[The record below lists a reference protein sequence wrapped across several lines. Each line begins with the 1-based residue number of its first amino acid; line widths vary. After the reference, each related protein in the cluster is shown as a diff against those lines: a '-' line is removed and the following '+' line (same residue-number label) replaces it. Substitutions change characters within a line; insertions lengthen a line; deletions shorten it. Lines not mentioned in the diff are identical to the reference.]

1 MSPPGNLC
9 VLMVASGAVWE
20 SAALSAIGERPG
32 LVLIRRCV
40 DVTDL
45 LAQAA
50 TGQAQV
56 AVVSIDAPG
65 LDNAAVE
72 RLREEGVEVVVVAA
86 DPAAEHVRDRVG
98 RIGVGFTV
106 GQAQIAHLPD
116 AVIAAGSTRPTE
128 DVPTRSGPAMGP
140 GRGWACAVWGPLGS
154 PGRTTVALGVAGEL
168 ARRGTDPLVLD
179 VDPWASSVAQHLGM
193 LEEVSGL
200 LASARAVAA
209 GDLGTHYLGLQ
220 RRVAG
225 LRVVTGLPRP
235 DRWVEVRSGTVETLT
250 DIGRRQ
256 GDVVLDTGF
265 SLEEDVTA
273 EQLGRAGRNTMT
285 LEALAVADQIVAVGS
300 ADPVGLARL
309 ARGLVELHE
318 STGGRPVHVVV
329 NRMRGSLGWSEGEV
343 AAMVSGFAGVAGLS
357 FLPDDRPATD
367 RALLAGRTL
376 AETGDTALS
385 KALSHL
391 VDTLRPDLVADGR
404 RRVRR
409 RRAASVRRS

>member
-1 MSPPGNLC
+1 MSAPGNLC
-9 VLMVASGAVWE
+9 VLVVASGAVWE
-20 SAALSAIGERPG
+20 PTALAAIGERPG
-32 LVLIRRCV
+32 MVVIRRCV

-45 LAQAA
+45 LAHAA
-50 TGQAQV
+50 TGQAHV
-56 AVVSIDAPG
+56 AVVSLDAPG
-65 LDNAAVE
+65 LDSAAVA

-86 DPAAEHVRDRVG
+86 DPGAEHVRDRVG

-106 GQAQIAHLPD
+106 GETQVARLPD
-116 AVIAAGSTRPTE
+116 AVTAAGSSRALEESPTL
-128 DVPTRSGPAMGP
+128 PGPIMGP

-200 LASARAVAA
+200 LVSARAVAA
-209 GDLGTHYLGLQ
+209 GDLATRYLELQ

-235 DRWVEVRSGTVETLT
+235 DRWVEIRSGTVETLI
-250 DIGRRQ
+250 DLGRRQ

-265 SLEEDVTA
+265 GLEEDIAA
-273 EQLGRAGRNTMT
+273 EEVGRAGRNTMT
-285 LEALAVADQIVAVGS
+285 FEALEAADAVIAVGS

-318 STGGRPVHVVV
+318 TTGGRPVHVVV
-329 NRMRGSLGWSEGEV
+329 NRMRGSLGWSEQDV
-343 AAMVSGFAGVAGLS
+343 TAMVSGFADVAGLS
-357 FLPDDRPATD
+357 FLPDDRAATD

-376 AETGDTALS
+376 AETGETSLS
-385 KALSHL
+385 KAFSGL
-391 VDTLRPDLVADGR
+391 VDALRPDLSHRGR
-404 RRVRR
+404 RGIRR
-409 RRAASVRRS
+409 RRAEAARRW